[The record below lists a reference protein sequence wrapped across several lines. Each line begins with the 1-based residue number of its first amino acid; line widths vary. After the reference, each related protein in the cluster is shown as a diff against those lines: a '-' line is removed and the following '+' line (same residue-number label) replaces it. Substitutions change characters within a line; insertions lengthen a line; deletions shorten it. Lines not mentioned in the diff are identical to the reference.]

1 MKIMKHLG
9 YCISVLLASAA
20 LASCDWKSDPQILV
34 YPGTDLSGNGSNKN
48 TEKNRIINEFEN
60 VLSLRTEGGWKI
72 ESGSEVVF
80 YVFDIEAG
88 SYVTKSSMNP
98 KSRTGA
104 YKLSV
109 GDEMDLNI
117 TFENSDIEDLIGSA
131 ALTVREAKVSEIV
144 CNIPGT
150 STEVRILPATQAEL
164 DSYLTDDEKLLKSF
178 TDVLFAGIEGDG
190 WRLSLTDL
198 DETAYLVLNK
208 ADGSFIVKFA
218 SDRITAEGQYEL
230 FVEEGEVHLYVADSE
245 LARRLG
251 TDDIIL
257 TAVNADGS
265 ISFKAGEG
273 SYMMYRA
280 SKEDID
286 NLKSDLEMLIDKIME
301 RGYGS
306 KLIRTED
313 GTFVGHYYI
322 DSKNGLIRFTF
333 YADANVTSVAP
344 EIVSEGDVLKFSAPV
359 SVSGSSVTSLT
370 VDGDNVTLD
379 GLAAG
384 LKLTDNLSIGKDDN
398 TYAMADYLKKTGD
411 AQWQFKSAPV
421 TVSNNLKAEYE
432 SLYDWGG
439 GVRTYEWNGDYG
451 AFVVMLFD
459 GNWTYYFLQYQGN
472 DMRPIAG
479 TDIIRFNK
487 NAGLNASFG
496 TNLDTFKSMMGKT
509 YSFLMDEDHIIVRTT
524 EEATAPLLIMSTSTN
539 DFIYFP
545 NAVK

>member
-1 MKIMKHLG
+1 MKHLG

-344 EIVSEGDVLKFSAPV
+344 EIVSEGDVLKFSEPV
-359 SVSGSSVTSLT
+359 SVSGSNVTSLT

-439 GVRTYEWNGDYG
+439 GVRTYEWNGDWG

-472 DMRPIAG
+472 DMSPIAG

-524 EEATAPLLIMSTSTN
+524 EAANAPLLIMSTSTN

>member
-72 ESGSEVVF
+72 ESGNEVVF

-109 GDEMDLNI
+109 SDEMDLNI

-286 NLKSDLEMLIDKIME
+286 NLKSYLEMLIDKIME

-439 GVRTYEWNGDYG
+439 GVRTYEWNGDWG

-472 DMRPIAG
+472 DMSPIAG

-524 EEATAPLLIMSTSTN
+524 EAANAPLLIMSTSTN

>member
-20 LASCDWKSDPQILV
+20 LTSCDWKSDPQILV

-439 GVRTYEWNGDYG
+439 GVRTYEWNGDWG

-472 DMRPIAG
+472 DMSPIAG

-524 EEATAPLLIMSTSTN
+524 EAANAPLLIMSTSTN

>member
-439 GVRTYEWNGDYG
+439 GVRTYEWNGDWG

-472 DMRPIAG
+472 DMSPIAG

-509 YSFLMDEDHIIVRTT
+509 YSFLMEEDHIIVRTT
-524 EEATAPLLIMSTSTN
+524 EAANAPLLIMSTSTN

>member
-265 ISFKAGEG
+265 ISFRAGEG

-439 GVRTYEWNGDYG
+439 GVRTYEWNGDWG

-472 DMRPIAG
+472 DMSPIAG

-524 EEATAPLLIMSTSTN
+524 EAANAPLLIMSTSTN

>member
-1 MKIMKHLG
+1 MKHLG

-398 TYAMADYLKKTGD
+398 TYAMADYLKKTSD

-432 SLYDWGG
+432 ALYDWGG
-439 GVRTYEWNGDYG
+439 GVRTYEWNGDWG

-459 GNWTYYFLQYQGN
+459 GNWTYYFLLYQGN
-472 DMRPIAG
+472 DMSPIAG

-487 NAGLNASFG
+487 NAGLHSSFG
-496 TNLDTFKSMMGKT
+496 TNMDTYKSMMGKT
-509 YSFLMDEDHIIVRTT
+509 YSFFMDEDHIIVRTT
-524 EEATAPLLIMSTSTN
+524 EEATAPLLIMSTSTT